1 MAAPYLS
8 PDELRARSQ
17 RLASEPDEVL
27 ERVVAEFEFVA
38 EGYRG
43 CQFTDRD
50 QVAGDYPGL
59 IYTTP
64 PEVILRACAEYVLCV
79 VTSQASG
86 TSRDVIAQS
95 MDGSWTR
102 YSTPDWAAGRPTGWT
117 EVDRLL
123 NSMPDYRVP
132 GVA

>member
-1 MAAPYLS
+1 MAPYLS
-8 PDELRARSQ
+8 ADELRERAQ
-17 RLASEPDEVL
+17 RLASEPDDVL
-27 ERVVAEFEFVA
+27 ERAVAEFETIA

-43 CQFTDRD
+43 CAFIDRGQD
-50 QVAGDYPGL
+50 PDSYPGVL
-59 IYTTP
+59 YEAP
-64 PEVILRACAEYVLCV
+64 PEVIVRACVEYVHHV
-79 VTSQASG
+79 VSQQTSG

-102 YSTPDWAAGRPTGWT
+102 YSTPDWPAGRPTGWT

-132 GVA
+132 GIA